1 MRNSRLLPYE
11 TIVQAASGEPE
22 AVNTILQHYRRHIYF
37 SAFVNGQ
44 FNPDAEDYITQTL
57 LAAIFKFR
65 FRECRHSPQL
75 NTPPSPAAA
84 KSSKSEK
91 DLLLFSLSVWQ
102 NRNPSVVGR

>member
-44 FNPDAEDYITQTL
+44 FNPDAEDYIQ
-57 LAAIFKFR
+57 IPF
-65 FRECRHSPQL
+65 
-75 NTPPSPAAA
+75 
-84 KSSKSEK
+84 
-91 DLLLFSLSVWQ
+91 
-102 NRNPSVVGR
+102 

>member
-57 LAAIFKFR
+57 LAAIFKVR
-65 FRECRHSPQL
+65 FRE
-75 NTPPSPAAA
+75 
-84 KSSKSEK
+84 
-91 DLLLFSLSVWQ
+91 
-102 NRNPSVVGR
+102 